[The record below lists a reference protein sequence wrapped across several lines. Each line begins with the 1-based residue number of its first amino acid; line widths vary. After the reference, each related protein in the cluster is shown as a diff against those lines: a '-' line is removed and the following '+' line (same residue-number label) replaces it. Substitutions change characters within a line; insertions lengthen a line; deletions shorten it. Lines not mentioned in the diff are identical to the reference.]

1 MIAINLWNYFKGY
14 VIIRVEGLTLE
25 KFINL
30 AINKDIYL
38 WNIIRIDHTILE
50 GKISIEGFKL
60 LKEVVKKV
68 GCRVYIIEKRGFPFL
83 LEKLKKRKMF
93 GFGFL
98 LFIGLIIFLTS
109 FIWTIEVSGN
119 EKVPEEEII
128 QFLQNMDIKRGII
141 KYNVDDQK
149 IRNQI
154 LDNFNI
160 FSFASVDI
168 KGTKLYIEVKE
179 QDLPPEQIDDKTP
192 CNIIAKK
199 KGIIEKVIA
208 KSGKKVVNEG
218 DIVEKGQLLITGVIE
233 DEMFDENLLIHA
245 EGEVFAITRYAY
257 TIEESIEKEVKE
269 ETGRILKN
277 KGLMIGEKSINFTQ
291 GEIPFRDY
299 IVVEREKDLLK
310 IIPIKLLI
318 HEYREVEIS
327 KIKQNVDSLKIKT
340 QVLGIQEIN
349 KILPENSKIL
359 SKNVTHS
366 IQGNN
371 LVTVV
376 ILEVLEDI
384 GEKQIIYNGED

>member
-199 KGIIEKVIA
+199 KGIIKKVIA

-245 EGEVFAITRYAY
+245 EGEVFAITRYAH

-277 KGLMIGEKSINFTQ
+277 KGLMIGEKNINFTQ

-310 IIPIKLLI
+310 IMPIKLLI

>member
-1 MIAINLWNYFKGY
+1 MLAINLWNYFKGY
-14 VIIRVEGLTLE
+14 VIIRIEGLTLE

-60 LKEVVKKV
+60 LKEVVKMV
-68 GCRVYIIEKRGFPFL
+68 GCKVYIIEKRGFPFL

-109 FIWTIEVSGN
+109 FIWAIEVSGN
-119 EKVPEEEII
+119 ERVVEEEII
-128 QFLQNMDIKRGII
+128 QFLQDIDINKGIF
-141 KYNVDDQK
+141 KYSIDEQK

-154 LDNFNI
+154 MDNFNT
-160 FSFASVDI
+160 FSFASVEI

-179 QDLPPEQIDDKTP
+179 QDLPPEQIDAKTP
-192 CNIIAKK
+192 CNIVAKK
-199 KGIIEKVIA
+199 KGIIEKIIA
-208 KSGKKVVNEG
+208 KNGKKIVGEG
-218 DIVEKGQLLITGVIE
+218 DIVEKGQILITGIIQ

-245 EGEVFAITRYAY
+245 EGEAYAITRYAH
-257 TIEESIEKEVKE
+257 TIEESITKEVKE
-269 ETGRILKN
+269 ETGQIFKN
-277 KGLMIGEKSINFTQ
+277 KEIKIGEKSIKFSK

-299 IVVEREKDLLK
+299 IVIERKKDLLK
-310 IIPIKLLI
+310 NIPIKLLI
-318 HEYREVEIS
+318 YEYREVEIS

>member
-245 EGEVFAITRYAY
+245 EGEVFAITRYAH

>member
-83 LEKLKKRKMF
+83 LEKLTKRKMF

-245 EGEVFAITRYAY
+245 EGEVFAITRYAH